1 MESNNTV
8 SITGPEK
15 KHENEIKI
23 YLDEISIM
31 AKYASEQGKNLAK
44 DGLSARIEY
53 CLKAR
58 DRIQKESEN
67 YDINELKIQE
77 IIEVHSLLS
86 RIIRPVTFA
95 SLDATKPGFLNIN
108 QTMKLMI
115 FSTSISLILL
125 ILALF
130 VNESFSNSNY
140 FYKLFKYLKIFLAA
154 WLGAGVYCLWTARRY
169 LIDRTYDPRYNPT
182 YLMRL
187 ILGVAL
193 GTILGLFGDQF
204 LNQDPQIE
212 KLSQTVLAIIG
223 GFSSDAVAAFLARL
237 AETLRAFVVGS
248 SKDEIKAES
257 EKAKNKEKNIAANL
271 LLDVKSKISTGQL
284 SEEQKKSLVSNID
297 DYLNDL

>member
-1 MESNNTV
+1 MESSSSG

-15 KHENEIKI
+15 KQDNEIKA

-31 AKYASEQGKNLAK
+31 AKYASEQGKNLARE
-44 DGLSARIEY
+44 GFSAKIEY

-58 DRIQKESEN
+58 DRIQNESEN
-67 YDINELKIQE
+67 DEINELNIQK
-77 IIEVHSLLS
+77 IIEVHSHLS
-86 RIIRPVTFA
+86 RIISPVTFA

-108 QTMKLMI
+108 QTMKLI
-115 FSTSISLILL
+115 IYSTSISLILL
-125 ILALF
+125 IVALF
-130 VNESFSNSNY
+130 INESFSTSNY
-140 FYKLFKYLKIFLAA
+140 FYKLFKYLNIFLAA
-154 WLGAGVYCLWTARRY
+154 CLGAGVYCLWTARRY
-169 LIDRTYDPRYNPT
+169 LIERTYDPRYNPT

-187 ILGVAL
+187 ILGIAL

-204 LNQDPQIE
+204 LKEDSQIE

-257 EKAKNKEKNIAANL
+257 DKAKNKEKNIAANL
-271 LLDVKSKISTGQL
+271 LLDVKSKISAGQL
-284 SEEQKKSLVSNID
+284 SEEQRKSLLSNID
-297 DYLNDL
+297 EYMND

>member
-1 MESNNTV
+1 MESNDPGSNSEPV
-8 SITGPEK
+8 K
-15 KHENEIKI
+15 KQENEIKI

-44 DGLSARIEY
+44 DGFSAKIED

-58 DRIQKESEN
+58 DKIGSEGKNEDYGELNIQV
-67 YDINELKIQE
+67 
-77 IIEVHSLLS
+77 IIEVHSQLS

-108 QTMKLMI
+108 QTMKWMI
-115 FSTSISLILL
+115 ISTSISLILL

-130 VNESFSNSNY
+130 INESFSSSN
-140 FYKLFKYLKIFLAA
+140 FFFKLFKYLKIILAA
-154 WLGAGVYCLWTARRY
+154 CLGAGVYCLWTARRY
-169 LIDRTYDPRYNPT
+169 LIERTYDPRYNPT

-187 ILGVAL
+187 IVGVAL

-204 LNQDPQIE
+204 LKQDPQIE

-248 SKDEIKAES
+248 SRDEIKTEAD
-257 EKAKNKEKNIAANL
+257 KAKNKEKNIAATL
-271 LLDVKSKISTGQL
+271 LLDVKSKISAGQL
-284 SEEQKKSLVSNID
+284 SEEQKKSLLGNID
-297 DYLNDL
+297 DYLND